1 MNEDTSTT
9 TVAEHDFPIHWDDP
23 DDAKRCWL
31 FASRNFPNQVTP
43 LEFDAA
49 RTMLDGMHR
58 GRGRSAPAGLD
69 YRMFNTFVYITMPA
83 MAQPSPAESESLRSA
98 FLGLDEQ
105 WRNEF
110 LPEIDGILRE
120 LGATDPAEMST
131 AELATHVTTAA
142 RYLRRLFELHFRIL
156 APAREAMNLFVA
168 TYRELLG
175 GSELDAHVLL
185 GGLPTKTMRCGQWFW
200 RLSRVA
206 AATPA
211 VREVLAAEPSST
223 AVAALSEVDGAGEF
237 LTELAEFLDEHGHRS
252 EGTSI
257 GYPSW
262 REDPTPVIGTIKNY
276 LAQPETADPELAV
289 QRSAHAREQ
298 ATADARERLA
308 GYPRPVVDEFERLLT
323 AARTGSV
330 LSEENTHYINFGG
343 VQALRRVLLA
353 AGQRL
358 AERAVI
364 PTRDDVFLLTFAELR
379 ENLTSGSEAD
389 MGSVIEPRRAELR
402 RWSGVTPPRFV
413 GDTSGPS
420 TDSSGGAG
428 ADRHVVVGAA
438 GAAGT
443 VRGVARLVT
452 SLAESER
459 LQPGEVLL
467 TEMTQPS
474 WTPLF
479 TVAAA
484 VVAATGGVLN
494 HAAIAAREYG
504 IPAVVGADGATTA
517 IRDGEP
523 VEVDGTAGVVRRL
536 AAS

>member
-1 MNEDTSTT
+1 MNDETST
-9 TVAEHDFPIHWDDP
+9 TVAEHDFPIQWDDP
-23 DDAKRCWL
+23 EDANRCWL
-31 FASRNFPNQVTP
+31 FASRNFPDQVTP

-49 RTMLDGMHR
+49 RTMMDGMGR
-58 GRGRSAPAGLD
+58 GRGPSGPGGPAC
-69 YRMFNTFVYITMPA
+69 RVFNTFIYISMPA
-83 MAQPSPAESESLRSA
+83 MAQPSPAESERQRSA
-98 FLGLDEQ
+98 MLGLDEQ
-105 WRNEF
+105 WRDEF

-120 LGATDPAEMST
+120 LDAADSDAMTSV
-131 AELATHVTTAA
+131 ELAAHVDTAA
-142 RYLRRLFELHFRIL
+142 GHVQRLFELHFRIL
-156 APAREAMNLFVA
+156 SPAREAMDAFVA

-175 GSELDAHVLL
+175 GTELDAHVLL
-185 GGLPTKTMRCGQWFW
+185 GGLPTKTVRCGQWLW

-206 AATPA
+206 AATPE
-211 VREVLAAEPSST
+211 VRAVLADEPSST
-223 AVAALSEVDGAGEF
+223 AISALSEINAASDF
-237 LTELAEFLDEHGHRS
+237 LTELAAFRHEHGHRA

-262 REDPTPVIGTIKNY
+262 REDPSPVIGTIKSY
-276 LAQPETADPELAV
+276 LAQPDTADPELAL
-289 QRSAHAREQ
+289 RRAAHAREQ
-298 ATADARERLA
+298 ATADARGRLA
-308 GYPRPVVDEFERLLT
+308 GYPRPVVDEFERLLA

-343 VQALRRVLLA
+343 VQAMRRVLLA

-364 PTRDDVFLLTFAELR
+364 SARDDVFLLTLAEVR
-379 ENLTSGSEAD
+379 ENLARDSAPD
-389 MGSVIEPRRAELR
+389 MGPVIEPRRAELR
-402 RWSGVTPPRFV
+402 RWSRVKPPRFV
-413 GDTSGPS
+413 GDTSRVP
-420 TDSSGGAG
+420 TEPSGGAT
-428 ADRHVVVGAA
+428 ADPDVVHGAA

-459 LQPGEVLL
+459 LRPGEVLL

-484 VVAATGGVLN
+484 VVTATGGVLN

-517 IRDGEP
+517 IRDGEL
-523 VEVDGTAGVVRRL
+523 VEVDGTAGLVRRCGG
-536 AAS
+536 S